1 MLSYLTG
8 FSNSSRIRFV
18 SFISGLYLVGL
29 SIIVKNEFASVCE
42 IPLGVIPFRYL
53 GVPLSSKRLTAVE
66 CEHLALKMTSK
77 IRSWQVRNLSYA
89 TRLQLGS
96 ALLMNITNFWC
107 QLFVLPKKVFQQVN
121 AICRA
126 FLWHV

>member
-53 GVPLSSKRLTAVE
+53 GVSLSSKRLTVIE
-66 CEHLALKMTSK
+66 CEHLDLKMTSRIK
-77 IRSWQVRNLSYA
+77 S
-89 TRLQLGS
+89 
-96 ALLMNITNFWC
+96 
-107 QLFVLPKKVFQQVN
+107 
-121 AICRA
+121 
-126 FLWHV
+126 